1 MERNTRRFTA
11 TRAHLWL
18 QLRPGD
24 GPDDPAAERTESS
37 RLCARDTT
45 RDRVIRLR

>member
-1 MERNTRRFTA
+1 MHERARFAA

-24 GPDDPAAERTESS
+24 GPDDPAAERAES
-37 RLCARDTT
+37 T
-45 RDRVIRLR
+45 RLRA